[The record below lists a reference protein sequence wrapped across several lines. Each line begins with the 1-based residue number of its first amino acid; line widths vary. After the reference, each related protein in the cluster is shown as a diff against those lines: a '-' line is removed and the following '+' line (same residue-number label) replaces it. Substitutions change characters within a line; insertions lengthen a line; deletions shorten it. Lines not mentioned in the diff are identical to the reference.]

1 MFRGSSSHTCD
12 QKGRLIVPS
21 RFREVIEGEKNAE
34 DQKARV
40 MTTVGP
46 VPCLYVYAQSEWDIF
61 EQQLTDSQSPN
72 SSEIRRFFLGNAQ
85 ECECDR
91 QGRIL
96 IPKSLRDYAGIDRDV
111 MLVGMRYRF
120 EIWSLENW
128 NRENEKII
136 QSFSSGSLKDELA
149 ALKV

>member
-1 MFRGSSSHTCD
+1 MFRGSSSHICD
-12 QKGRLIVPS
+12 PKGRLIAPA
-21 RFREVIEGEKNAE
+21 RFRDVIDKEKAPGEE
-34 DQKARV
+34 KARV
-40 MTTVGP
+40 FITVGP
-46 VPCLYVYAQSEWDIF
+46 VPCLYAYTRSEWDVF

-85 ECECDR
+85 ECDCDR

-96 IPKSLRDYAGIDRDV
+96 IPKSLRDYAGIDKDI

-136 QSFSSGSLKDELA
+136 QSFSSGALKDELA
-149 ALKV
+149 AFKV